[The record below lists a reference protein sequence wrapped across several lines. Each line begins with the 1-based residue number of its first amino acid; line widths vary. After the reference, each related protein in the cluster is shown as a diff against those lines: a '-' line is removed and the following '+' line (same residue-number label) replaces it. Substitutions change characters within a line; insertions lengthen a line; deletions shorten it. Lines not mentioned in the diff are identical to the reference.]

1 VRSWDE
7 LSATLP
13 INEFTLA
20 PTGEDLK
27 TLLILEACR
36 ESVMFVKEALR
47 LMGDTNEFSLIE
59 VRGILFSLSTRVSS
73 TISVSLK
80 C

>member
-27 TLLILEACR
+27 TLPILEACR
-36 ESVMFVKEALR
+36 ESVMLVKEALR